1 MKVISAAAQH
11 NNGKDELCD
20 FLIERLHEL
29 YQHSWKRSAFAD
41 PVKQTFCESFGVDRA
56 FIEKWKRIPEP
67 PPGFLMPVRQG
78 LQFIGDGFRK
88 IKDKIWIEIALRGQH
103 NLIISD
109 SRYINEAEAVRAV
122 GGINILLFRPGFLND
137 DPNPSESQL
146 KPLVEFAASKF
157 EEGPLPLKEDLL
169 AAGAP
174 QGLDQYDY
182 FLVNGG
188 TVADFRAKIKAK
200 LVPWIAERLSLS

>member
-20 FLIERLHEL
+20 YLIERLHEL
-29 YQHSWKRSAFAD
+29 YSDSWKRSAFAD
-41 PVKQTFCESFGVDRA
+41 PVKQTFCDAFGVDRA

-88 IKDKIWIEIALRGQH
+88 IKEKIWIEIALRGQH

-122 GGINILLFRPGFLND
+122 GGINILLFRPGFLNN

-146 KPLVEFAASKF
+146 KPLVEFAVSKL
-157 EEGPLPLKEDLL
+157 EEGPLPGKERMD
-169 AAGAP
+169 AIGAP
-174 QGLDQYDY
+174 QGLDMYDY
-182 FLVNGG
+182 FLVNKG
-188 TVADFRAKIKAK
+188 TVADFRAKIRDKV
-200 LVPWIAERLSLS
+200 VPWLAAELSLA